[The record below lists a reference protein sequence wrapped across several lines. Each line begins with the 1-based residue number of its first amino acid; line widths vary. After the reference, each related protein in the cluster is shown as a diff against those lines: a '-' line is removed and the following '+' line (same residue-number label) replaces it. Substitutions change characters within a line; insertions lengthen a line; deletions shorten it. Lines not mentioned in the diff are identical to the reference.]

1 MKQNPKWVCLATAC
15 VFFLAL
21 TSIVVASPATEMK
34 IEPEEV
40 LDIQP
45 NATFTVNVTVT
56 DVPSTDQIPGLYGWQ
71 FNLTF
76 NPAVLNVENVT
87 EGSFLKQ
94 TQTGKTL
101 FVKKLNNTRGYLLV
115 SASIY
120 PPYPAH
126 GVNGSGVLGGII
138 FKVVSQGSSNLHFE
152 KASCKLNTVKA
163 NTVVPMDFEV
173 EDGSFR
179 NVAPGLVLPLEVI
192 TGVVVIIAV
201 GGVGGFVYFRR
212 RRERAEE
219 VETETETSDET

>member
-45 NATFTVNVTVT
+45 NGTFTVNVTVT
-56 DVPSTDQIPGLYGWQ
+56 DVPSTDQTPGLYGWQ

-87 EGSFLKQ
+87 EGPFLKQ
-94 TQTGKTL
+94 TGTTIL
-101 FVKKLNNTRGYLLV
+101 LKKINNTSGYLLA
-115 SASIY
+115 SASFM

-126 GVNGSGVLGGII
+126 GVNGSGVLGSII
-138 FKVVSQGSSNLHFE
+138 FKVMSLGSSNLHFE

-163 NTVVPMDFEV
+163 GNVVRMDFEV

-192 TGVVVIIAV
+192 TGAVVIIAV

-212 RRERAEE
+212 RRGQAEE

>member
-1 MKQNPKWVCLATAC
+1 MKQNLKWVCLATAC

-21 TSIVVASPATEMK
+21 TSIVVASPTEMK
-34 IEPEEV
+34 IAPKEV

-45 NATFTVNVTVT
+45 NGTFTVNVTVT

-94 TQTGKTL
+94 SGTTL
-101 FVKKLNNTRGYLLV
+101 FAKKTNNTSGYLLV
-115 SASIY
+115 SASFY

-126 GVNGSGVLGGII
+126 GVNGSGVLSSII
-138 FKVVSQGSSNLHFE
+138 FKVMSQGSSNLHLE
-152 KASCKLNTVKA
+152 KVSSKLRTVKA
-163 NTVVPMDFEV
+163 GTVVAIDFEV

-179 NVAPGLVLPLEVI
+179 NVAPGLTLPLEVI
-192 TGVVVIIAV
+192 VGAVVVIAV

-212 RRERAEE
+212 RRGRAEE

>member
-15 VFFLAL
+15 AFFLAL
-21 TSIVVASPATEMK
+21 TSMVVASPATEMK

-45 NATFTVNVTVT
+45 NGTFTVNVTVT
-56 DVPSTDQIPGLYGWQ
+56 DVPSTDQTPGLYGWQ

-94 TQTGKTL
+94 SGNTL
-101 FVKKLNNTRGYLLV
+101 FAKKTNNTSGYLLV
-115 SASIY
+115 SASFY

-126 GVNGSGVLGGII
+126 GVNGSGILGSII
-138 FKVVSQGSSNLHFE
+138 FKVMSQGSSNLHLE
-152 KASCKLNTVKA
+152 EVSCKLRTVKA
-163 NTVVPMDFEV
+163 GTVVAIDFDV

-179 NVAPGLVLPLEVI
+179 NVAPGISLPLEIIAGAIVI
-192 TGVVVIIAV
+192 VAV

-212 RRERAEE
+212 RRRERVEEEEAEA
-219 VETETETSDET
+219 ETSEET

>member
-21 TSIVVASPATEMK
+21 TSIAVASPATEMK

-45 NATFTVNVTVT
+45 NGTFTVNVTVT
-56 DVPSTDQIPGLYGWQ
+56 DVNELYGWQ

-94 TQTGKTL
+94 TGTTIL
-101 FVKKLNNTRGYLLV
+101 LKKMNNTSGYLLA
-115 SASIY
+115 SASFM

-126 GVNGSGVLGGII
+126 GVNGSGVLGSII
-138 FKVVSQGSSNLHFE
+138 FKVMSLGSSNLHFE
-152 KASCKLNTVKA
+152 KTSCKLNTVKA
-163 NTVVPMDFEV
+163 GNVVRMEFEV

-192 TGVVVIIAV
+192 TGAVVIIAV
-201 GGVGGFVYFRR
+201 GGVSGFVYFRR
-212 RRERAEE
+212 RRGQAEE